1 MNTIANILDFS
12 SSQLRERLMG
22 AFLAIGLGLLILFV
36 TGFVPI
42 EAIHNTAH
50 DGRHVF
56 SFPCH

>member
-1 MNTIANILDFS
+1 MISQTRTIDIADFS
-12 SSQLRERLMG
+12 SRERILSAMIALG
-22 AFLAIGLGLLILFV
+22 VGLLILFT

-42 EAIHNTAH
+42 EAIHNAAH